1 MSARF
6 AAPTSGIM
14 TPGHVFGFTEKYKY
28 LLDNL
33 ARCFIPHH
41 LNSGR
46 YRIKWSGRKDHDH
59 TRISGC
65 SCLLLS
71 GRDCVTA
78 VTEEKETVEMLK
90 TEWRRLWR
98 ERIDDH
104 VRAEGIA
111 NEDYS
116 ELFVERGTVIL
127 ATRNFKLM
135 DFKDVLERHGII
147 DFHRHVPAD
156 PRVGGWGKFIRTAI
170 AGQVSARRVR
180 RAATYLAEPKQRQH
194 LKKGGRGWLHL

>member
-1 MSARF
+1 MVPS
-6 AAPTSGIM
+6 
-14 TPGHVFGFTEKYKY
+14 HVFGFTEKYKY

-33 ARCFIPHH
+33 ARCFIRHR

-46 YRIKWSGRKDHDH
+46 YRIKGSGRKDHDH
-59 TRISGC
+59 TRASGC
-65 SCLLLS
+65 SRLLLS
-71 GRDCVTA
+71 GRDCITVVA
-78 VTEEKETVEMLK
+78 EEKETVEMLK

-104 VRAEGIA
+104 VRAEGVA

-135 DFKDVLERHGII
+135 DFKDVLERHGIV

-156 PRVGGWGKFIRTAI
+156 PRVGGWGKFIRTTI
-170 AGQVSARRVR
+170 TGQVLARRVR
-180 RAATYLAEPKQRQH
+180 RAATCLAEPRQRQH